1 MLRGSDGTS
10 GTAIRGGSAAP
21 ILDSRPSVS
30 DNVDNFN
37 TRSSRGELGLA
48 TMNFSVP
55 DDVRAAFNKTFAG
68 TNRSALLTGLMRQAV
83 EERRRQKR
91 RARAISRLLEL
102 RGRLGSVS
110 RSQVAR
116 ARRSQRP

>member
-1 MLRGSDGTS
+1 M
-10 GTAIRGGSAAP
+10 
-21 ILDSRPSVS
+21 
-30 DNVDNFN
+30 
-37 TRSSRGELGLA
+37 A

-55 DDVRAAFNKTFAG
+55 EDVRAAFNKAFAG
-68 TNRSALLTGLMRQAV
+68 TNKSSVLTQLMRQAV

-102 RGRLGSVS
+102 RIQLTPVS
-110 RSQVAR
+110 QRQVTR

>member
-1 MLRGSDGTS
+1 M
-10 GTAIRGGSAAP
+10 
-21 ILDSRPSVS
+21 
-30 DNVDNFN
+30 
-37 TRSSRGELGLA
+37 A

-68 TNRSALLTGLMRQAV
+68 TNRSALLAGLMRQAV

-102 RGRLGSVS
+102 RRHLGPVS

>member
-1 MLRGSDGTS
+1 
-10 GTAIRGGSAAP
+10 
-21 ILDSRPSVS
+21 
-30 DNVDNFN
+30 
-37 TRSSRGELGLA
+37 
-48 TMNFSVP
+48 MNFSVP

-83 EERRRQKR
+83 EERRRQRR